1 MIMKF
6 KDIYVVVPAF
16 NEQKVIKDI
25 IENLLKNFLNVIV
38 VNDGSNDKTL
48 EMIKDLN
55 IKILTH
61 EINLGVGA
69 AVQTGFDYVASIPN
83 ARAVITFDA
92 DGQHNVDD
100 AVAMAKEILICEEGI
115 IFGTR
120 FPKHSKNIPKLKRIV
135 LKLIAKITELV
146 TGVNLSDAHNGLK
159 AFKVNAINE
168 LELQFS
174 SYSYESELIT
184 QVAKKKIDYKEMPTD
199 IKYTSYSI
207 KKGQK
212 LLNGLLIIED
222 LLKLWK

>member
-1 MIMKF
+1 MLF
-6 KDIYVVVPAF
+6 NEIYVVVPAF

-25 IENLLKNFLNVIV
+25 INNLLKKFPNIIV
-38 VNDGSNDKTL
+38 VNDGSNDRTL
-48 EMIKDLN
+48 EIINELDIKVLS
-55 IKILTH
+55 H

-69 AVQTGFDYVASIPN
+69 AVQTGFDYVSKIPN
-83 ARAVITFDA
+83 AKAVITFDA
-92 DGQHNVDD
+92 DGQHLVDD
-100 AVAMAKEILICEEGI
+100 AVAMAKEILICDEGI

-120 FPKHSKNIPKLKRIV
+120 FPKHSKNIPKVKRIV
-135 LKLIAKITELV
+135 LKLIAKITDLV
-146 TGVNLSDAHNGLK
+146 TGVTLSDAHNGLK
-159 AFKVNAINE
+159 AYKVSTIKE

-184 QVAKKKIDYKEMPTD
+184 QVAKKKIDYKEMSTD

>member
-1 MIMKF
+1 MKF
-6 KDIYVVVPAF
+6 KDIYVIVPAF
-16 NEQKVIKDI
+16 NEQNVIKDI
-25 IENLLKNFLNVIV
+25 INNLLKKFSNVIV
-38 VNDGSNDKTL
+38 INDGSNDKTL
-48 EMIKDLN
+48 EIINDLD
-55 IKILTH
+55 IKILSH

-69 AVQTGFDYVASIPN
+69 AVQTGFDYVSNISDAK
-83 ARAVITFDA
+83 AVITFDA
-92 DGQHNVDD
+92 DGQHHVDD
-100 AVAMAKEILICEEGI
+100 AVAMAKEILICDEGI

-120 FPKHSKNIPKLKRIV
+120 FPKHSKNIPKVKRIV
-135 LKLIAKITELV
+135 LKLIAKITDLV
-146 TGVNLSDAHNGLK
+146 TGVTLSDAHNGLK
-159 AFKVNAINE
+159 AYKVSTIKE

-184 QVAKKKIDYKEMPTD
+184 QVAKKKIDYKEMSTD

>member
-1 MIMKF
+1 MKF
-6 KDIYVVVPAF
+6 KDIYVIVPAF
-16 NEQKVIKDI
+16 NEQNVIKDI
-25 IENLLKNFLNVIV
+25 INNLLKDFSNVIV
-38 VNDGSNDKTL
+38 INDGSNDKTL
-48 EMIKDLN
+48 ETINDLD
-55 IKILTH
+55 IKILNH

-69 AVQTGFDYVASIPN
+69 AVQTGFDYVSNIPD
-83 ARAVITFDA
+83 AKAVITFDA
-92 DGQHNVDD
+92 DGQHLVDD
-100 AVAMAKEILICEEGI
+100 AVAMAKEIMICDEGI

-120 FPKHSKNIPKLKRIV
+120 FPKHSKNIPMVKRIV
-135 LKLIAKITELV
+135 LKLIAKITDLV
-146 TGVNLSDAHNGLK
+146 TGVSLSDAHNGLK
-159 AFKVNAINE
+159 AYKVSIIKE

>member
-1 MIMKF
+1 MQF

-25 IENLLKNFLNVIV
+25 INSLLKKFSNVIV
-38 VNDGSNDKTL
+38 VNDGSNDRTL
-48 EMIKDLN
+48 EIINDIDIKVLS
-55 IKILTH
+55 H

-69 AVQTGFDYVASIPN
+69 AVQTGFDYVTKIPN
-83 ARAVITFDA
+83 AKAVITFDA
-92 DGQHNVDD
+92 DGQHLVDD
-100 AVAMAKEILICEEGI
+100 AVAMAKEILLCDEGI

-120 FPKHSKNIPKLKRIV
+120 FPKHSKNIPKVKRFV
-135 LKLIAKITELV
+135 LKLIAKITDLV
-146 TGVNLSDAHNGLK
+146 TGVTLTDAHNGLK
-159 AFKVNAINE
+159 AYKISTIKK

>member
-1 MIMKF
+1 MKF
-6 KDIYVVVPAF
+6 KDIYVIVPAF
-16 NEQKVIKDI
+16 NEQNVIKDI
-25 IENLLKNFLNVIV
+25 INNLLKNFSNVIV
-38 VNDGSNDKTL
+38 INDGSNDKTL
-48 EMIKDLN
+48 EIINDLD
-55 IKILTH
+55 IKILNH

-69 AVQTGFDYVASIPN
+69 AVQTGFDYVSNIPD
-83 ARAVITFDA
+83 AKAVITFDA
-92 DGQHNVDD
+92 DGQHLVDD
-100 AVAMAKEILICEEGI
+100 AVAMAKEILICDEGI

-120 FPKHSKNIPKLKRIV
+120 FPKHSKNIPKVKRIV
-135 LKLIAKITELV
+135 LKLIAKITDLV
-146 TGVNLSDAHNGLK
+146 TGVTLSDAHNGLK
-159 AFKVNAINE
+159 AYKVSTIKE

-184 QVAKKKIDYKEMPTD
+184 QVAKKKIDYKEMSTD

>member
-1 MIMKF
+1 M
-6 KDIYVVVPAF
+6 VVPAF

-25 IENLLKNFLNVIV
+25 INNLLKKFPNVIV
-38 VNDGSNDKTL
+38 VNDGSNDRTL
-48 EMIKDLN
+48 EIINELDIKVLS
-55 IKILTH
+55 H

-69 AVQTGFDYVASIPN
+69 AVQTGFDYVSKIPN
-83 ARAVITFDA
+83 AKAVITFDA
-92 DGQHNVDD
+92 DGQHLVDD
-100 AVAMAKEILICEEGI
+100 AVAMAKEILICDEGI

-135 LKLIAKITELV
+135 LKLIARITDLV
-146 TGVNLSDAHNGLK
+146 TGVTLTDAHNGLK
-159 AFKVNAINE
+159 AYKVSTIKE

>member
-1 MIMKF
+1 MQF

-16 NEQKVIKDI
+16 NEQKIIKDI
-25 IENLLKNFLNVIV
+25 INSLLKKFSNVIV
-38 VNDGSNDKTL
+38 VNDGSNDRTL
-48 EMIKDLN
+48 EIINDIDIKVLS
-55 IKILTH
+55 H

-69 AVQTGFDYVASIPN
+69 AVQTGFDYVTKIPN
-83 ARAVITFDA
+83 AKAVITFDA
-92 DGQHNVDD
+92 DGQHLVDD
-100 AVAMAKEILICEEGI
+100 AVAMAKEILLCDEGI

-120 FPKHSKNIPKLKRIV
+120 FPKHSKNIPKVKRFV
-135 LKLIAKITELV
+135 LKLIAKITDLV
-146 TGVNLSDAHNGLK
+146 TGVTLTDAHNGLK
-159 AFKVNAINE
+159 AYKISTIKE

>member
-1 MIMKF
+1 M
-6 KDIYVVVPAF
+6 
-16 NEQKVIKDI
+16 
-25 IENLLKNFLNVIV
+25 
-38 VNDGSNDKTL
+38 S
-48 EMIKDLN
+48 
-55 IKILTH
+55 H

-69 AVQTGFDYVASIPN
+69 AVQTGFDYVSKIPN
-83 ARAVITFDA
+83 AKAVITFDA
-92 DGQHNVDD
+92 DGQHHVDD
-100 AVAMAKEILICEEGI
+100 AVAMAKEILICDEGI

-120 FPKHSKNIPKLKRIV
+120 FPKHSKNIPKVKRIV
-135 LKLIAKITELV
+135 LKLIAKITDLV
-146 TGVNLSDAHNGLK
+146 TGVSLSDAHNGLK
-159 AFKVNAINE
+159 AYKVRTIKE

>member
-1 MIMKF
+1 M
-6 KDIYVVVPAF
+6 VVPAF

-25 IENLLKNFLNVIV
+25 INNLLKKFPNVIV
-38 VNDGSNDKTL
+38 VNDGSNDRTL
-48 EMIKDLN
+48 EIINELDIKVLS
-55 IKILTH
+55 H

-69 AVQTGFDYVASIPN
+69 AVQTGFDYVSKIPN
-83 ARAVITFDA
+83 AKAVITFDA
-92 DGQHNVDD
+92 DGQHLVDD
-100 AVAMAKEILICEEGI
+100 AVAMAKEILICDEGI

-135 LKLIAKITELV
+135 LKLIARITDLV
-146 TGVNLSDAHNGLK
+146 TGVTLSDAHNGLK
-159 AFKVNAINE
+159 AYKVSTIKE

>member
-1 MIMKF
+1 MKF
-6 KDIYVVVPAF
+6 KDIYVIVPAF
-16 NEQKVIKDI
+16 NEQNVIKDI
-25 IENLLKNFLNVIV
+25 INNLLKNFSNVIV
-38 VNDGSNDKTL
+38 INDGSNDKTL
-48 EMIKDLN
+48 EIINDLD
-55 IKILTH
+55 IKILSH

-69 AVQTGFDYVASIPN
+69 AVQTGFDYVSDIPD
-83 ARAVITFDA
+83 AKAVITFDA
-92 DGQHNVDD
+92 DGQHLVDD
-100 AVAMAKEILICEEGI
+100 AVAMAKEILICDEGI

-120 FPKHSKNIPKLKRIV
+120 FPKHSKNIPKVKRIV
-135 LKLIAKITELV
+135 LKLIAKITDLV
-146 TGVNLSDAHNGLK
+146 TGVTLSDAHNGLK
-159 AFKVNAINE
+159 AYKVSTIKE

-184 QVAKKKIDYKEMPTD
+184 QVAKKKIDYKEMSTD

>member
-1 MIMKF
+1 MQF

-25 IENLLKNFLNVIV
+25 INSLLKKFSNVIV
-38 VNDGSNDKTL
+38 VNDGSNDRTL
-48 EMIKDLN
+48 EIINDLDIKVLS
-55 IKILTH
+55 H

-69 AVQTGFDYVASIPN
+69 AVQTGFDYVSKIPN
-83 ARAVITFDA
+83 AKAVITFDA
-92 DGQHNVDD
+92 DGQHHVED

-120 FPKHSKNIPKLKRIV
+120 FPKHSKNIPKVKRFV
-135 LKLIAKITELV
+135 LKLIAKITDLV
-146 TGVNLSDAHNGLK
+146 TGVTLTDAHNGLK
-159 AFKVNAINE
+159 AYKISTIKE

-184 QVAKKKIDYKEMPTD
+184 QVAKKKIDYKEMSTD

>member
-1 MIMKF
+1 MKF
-6 KDIYVVVPAF
+6 KNIYVLVPAF

-25 IENLLKNFLNVIV
+25 INNLLKNFSNVIV
-38 VNDGSNDKTL
+38 INDGSNDKTL
-48 EMIKDLN
+48 EIIKDLD
-55 IKILTH
+55 IKILSH

-69 AVQTGFDYVASIPN
+69 AVQTGFDYVSNIPD
-83 ARAVITFDA
+83 AKAVITFDA
-92 DGQHNVDD
+92 DGQHLVDD
-100 AVAMAKEILICEEGI
+100 AVSMAKEISICEEGI

-120 FPKHSKNIPKLKRIV
+120 FPEHSRNIPKVKRIV
-135 LKLIAKITELV
+135 LKLIAKITDLV
-146 TGVNLSDAHNGLK
+146 TGVTLSDAHNGLK
-159 AFKVNAINE
+159 AYKVSTIKD
-168 LELQFS
+168 LKLQFS

-184 QVAKKKIDYKEMPTD
+184 QVAKKKIDYKEMSTD

>member
-1 MIMKF
+1 MKF
-6 KDIYVVVPAF
+6 KDIYVIVPAF
-16 NEQKVIKDI
+16 NEQNVIKDI
-25 IENLLKNFLNVIV
+25 INNLLKNFSNVIV
-38 VNDGSNDKTL
+38 INDGSNDKTL
-48 EMIKDLN
+48 EIINDLD
-55 IKILTH
+55 IKILNH

-69 AVQTGFDYVASIPN
+69 AVQTGFDYVSNIPG
-83 ARAVITFDA
+83 AKAVITFDA
-92 DGQHNVDD
+92 DGQHLVDD
-100 AVAMAKEILICEEGI
+100 AVAMAKEILICDEGI

-120 FPKHSKNIPKLKRIV
+120 FPKHSKNIPKVKRIV
-135 LKLIAKITELV
+135 LKLIAKITDLV
-146 TGVNLSDAHNGLK
+146 TGVTLSDAHNGLK
-159 AFKVNAINE
+159 AYKVSTIKE

-184 QVAKKKIDYKEMPTD
+184 QVAKKKIDYKEMSTD

>member
-1 MIMKF
+1 M
-6 KDIYVVVPAF
+6 VVPAY

-25 IENLLKNFLNVIV
+25 INNLLKKFPNVIV
-38 VNDGSNDKTL
+38 VNDGSNDRTL
-48 EMIKDLN
+48 EIINDIDIKVLS
-55 IKILTH
+55 H

-69 AVQTGFDYVASIPN
+69 AVQTGFDYVTKIPN
-83 ARAVITFDA
+83 AKAVITFDA
-92 DGQHNVDD
+92 DGQHLVDD
-100 AVAMAKEILICEEGI
+100 AVAMAKEILLCDEGI

-120 FPKHSKNIPKLKRIV
+120 FPKHSKNIPKVKRFV
-135 LKLIAKITELV
+135 LKLIAKITDLV
-146 TGVNLSDAHNGLK
+146 TGVTLTDAHNGLK
-159 AFKVNAINE
+159 AYKISTIKK

>member
-1 MIMKF
+1 MKF
-6 KDIYVVVPAF
+6 KDIYVIVPAF
-16 NEQKVIKDI
+16 NEQNVIKDI
-25 IENLLKNFLNVIV
+25 INNLLKNFSNVIV
-38 VNDGSNDKTL
+38 INDGSNDKTL
-48 EMIKDLN
+48 ETINDLD
-55 IKILTH
+55 IKILNH

-69 AVQTGFDYVASIPN
+69 AVQTGFDYVSNIPG
-83 ARAVITFDA
+83 AKAVITFDA
-92 DGQHNVDD
+92 DGQHLVDD
-100 AVAMAKEILICEEGI
+100 AVAMAKEIMICDEGI

-120 FPKHSKNIPKLKRIV
+120 FPKHSKNIPKVKRIV
-135 LKLIAKITELV
+135 LKLIAKITDLV
-146 TGVNLSDAHNGLK
+146 TGVTLSDAHNGLK
-159 AFKVNAINE
+159 AYKVSTIKE

-184 QVAKKKIDYKEMPTD
+184 QVAKKKIDYKEMSTD

>member
-1 MIMKF
+1 MKF
-6 KDIYVVVPAF
+6 KDIYVIVPAF
-16 NEQKVIKDI
+16 NEQNVIKDI
-25 IENLLKNFLNVIV
+25 INNLLKNFSNVIV
-38 VNDGSNDKTL
+38 INDGSNDKTL
-48 EMIKDLN
+48 EIINDLD
-55 IKILTH
+55 IKILSH

-69 AVQTGFDYVASIPN
+69 AVQTGFDYVSNIPD
-83 ARAVITFDA
+83 AKAVITFDA
-92 DGQHNVDD
+92 DGQHLVDD
-100 AVAMAKEILICEEGI
+100 AIAMAKEILICDEGI

-120 FPKHSKNIPKLKRIV
+120 FPKHSKNIPKVKRIV
-135 LKLIAKITELV
+135 LKLIAKITDLV
-146 TGVNLSDAHNGLK
+146 TGVTLSDAHNGLK
-159 AFKVNAINE
+159 AYKVSTIKE

-184 QVAKKKIDYKEMPTD
+184 QVAKKKIDYKEMSTD

>member
-1 MIMKF
+1 MKF
-6 KDIYVVVPAF
+6 KDIYVIVPAF
-16 NEQKVIKDI
+16 NEQNVIKDI
-25 IENLLKNFLNVIV
+25 INNLLKNFSNVIV
-38 VNDGSNDKTL
+38 INDGSNDKTL
-48 EMIKDLN
+48 ETINDLD
-55 IKILTH
+55 IKILNH

-69 AVQTGFDYVASIPN
+69 AVQTGFDYVSNIPD
-83 ARAVITFDA
+83 AKAVITFDA
-92 DGQHNVDD
+92 DGQHLVDD
-100 AVAMAKEILICEEGI
+100 AVAMAKEIMICDEGI

-120 FPKHSKNIPKLKRIV
+120 FPKHSKNIPMVKRIV
-135 LKLIAKITELV
+135 LKLIAKITDLV
-146 TGVNLSDAHNGLK
+146 TGVSLSDAHNGLK
-159 AFKVNAINE
+159 AYKVSIIKE

-184 QVAKKKIDYKEMPTD
+184 QVAKKKIDYKEMSTD

>member
-1 MIMKF
+1 MQF

-25 IENLLKNFLNVIV
+25 INSLLKKFSNVIV
-38 VNDGSNDKTL
+38 VNDGSNDRTL
-48 EMIKDLN
+48 EIINDLDIKVLS
-55 IKILTH
+55 H

-69 AVQTGFDYVASIPN
+69 AVQTGFDYVSKIPN
-83 ARAVITFDA
+83 AKAVITFDA
-92 DGQHNVDD
+92 DGQHHVED

-120 FPKHSKNIPKLKRIV
+120 FPKHSKNIPKVKRFV
-135 LKLIAKITELV
+135 LKLIAKITDLV
-146 TGVNLSDAHNGLK
+146 TGVTLTDAHNGLK
-159 AFKVNAINE
+159 AYKISTIKE

-184 QVAKKKIDYKEMPTD
+184 QVAKKKIEYKEMPTD

>member
-1 MIMKF
+1 MKF
-6 KDIYVVVPAF
+6 KDIYVIVPAF
-16 NEQKVIKDI
+16 NEQNVIKDI
-25 IENLLKNFLNVIV
+25 INNLLKNFSNVIV
-38 VNDGSNDKTL
+38 INDGSNDKTL
-48 EMIKDLN
+48 ETINDLD
-55 IKILTH
+55 IKILNH

-69 AVQTGFDYVASIPN
+69 AVQTGFDYVSNIPD
-83 ARAVITFDA
+83 AKAVITFDA
-92 DGQHNVDD
+92 DGQHLVDD
-100 AVAMAKEILICEEGI
+100 AVAMAKEILICDEGI

-120 FPKHSKNIPKLKRIV
+120 FPKHSKNIPKVKRIV
-135 LKLIAKITELV
+135 LKLIAKITDLV
-146 TGVNLSDAHNGLK
+146 TGVILSDAHNGLK
-159 AFKVNAINE
+159 AYKVSTIKE

-184 QVAKKKIDYKEMPTD
+184 QVAKKKIEYKEMSTD

>member
-1 MIMKF
+1 MQF

-25 IENLLKNFLNVIV
+25 INSLLKKFSNVIV
-38 VNDGSNDKTL
+38 VNDGSNDRTL
-48 EMIKDLN
+48 EIINDLDIKVLS
-55 IKILTH
+55 H

-69 AVQTGFDYVASIPN
+69 AVQTGFDYVSKIPN
-83 ARAVITFDA
+83 AKAVITFDA
-92 DGQHNVDD
+92 DGQHHVED

-120 FPKHSKNIPKLKRIV
+120 FPKHSKNIPKVKRFA
-135 LKLIAKITELV
+135 LKLIAKITDLV
-146 TGVNLSDAHNGLK
+146 TGVTLTDAHNGLK
-159 AFKVNAINE
+159 AYKISTIKE

-184 QVAKKKIDYKEMPTD
+184 QVAKKKIEYKEMPTD

>member
-1 MIMKF
+1 MKF
-6 KDIYVVVPAF
+6 KDVYVIVPAF
-16 NEQKVIKDI
+16 NEQNVIKDI
-25 IENLLKNFLNVIV
+25 INNLLKDFSNVIV
-38 VNDGSNDKTL
+38 INDGSNDKTL
-48 EMIKDLN
+48 ETINDLD
-55 IKILTH
+55 IKILNH

-69 AVQTGFDYVASIPN
+69 AVQTGFDYVSNIPD
-83 ARAVITFDA
+83 AKAVITFDA
-92 DGQHNVDD
+92 DGQHLVDD
-100 AVAMAKEILICEEGI
+100 AVAMAKEIMICDEGI

-120 FPKHSKNIPKLKRIV
+120 FPKHSKNIPMVKRIV
-135 LKLIAKITELV
+135 LKLIAKITDLV
-146 TGVNLSDAHNGLK
+146 TGVSLSDAHNGLK
-159 AFKVNAINE
+159 AYKVSIIKE

-184 QVAKKKIDYKEMPTD
+184 QVAKKKIDYKEMSTD

>member
-1 MIMKF
+1 MKF
-6 KDIYVVVPAF
+6 KDVYVIVPAF
-16 NEQKVIKDI
+16 NEQNVIKDI
-25 IENLLKNFLNVIV
+25 INNLLKDFSNVIV
-38 VNDGSNDKTL
+38 INDGSNDKTL
-48 EMIKDLN
+48 ETINDLD
-55 IKILTH
+55 IKILNH

-69 AVQTGFDYVASIPN
+69 AVQTGFDYVSNIPD
-83 ARAVITFDA
+83 AKAVITFDA
-92 DGQHNVDD
+92 DGQHLVDD
-100 AVAMAKEILICEEGI
+100 AVAMAKEILICDEGI

-120 FPKHSKNIPKLKRIV
+120 FPKHSKNIPMVKRIV
-135 LKLIAKITELV
+135 LKLIAKITDLV
-146 TGVNLSDAHNGLK
+146 TGVSLSDAHNGLK
-159 AFKVNAINE
+159 AYKVSIIKE

-184 QVAKKKIDYKEMPTD
+184 QVAKKKIDYKEMSTD

>member
-1 MIMKF
+1 MKF
-6 KDIYVVVPAF
+6 KDIYVIVPAF
-16 NEQKVIKDI
+16 NEQNVIKDI
-25 IENLLKNFLNVIV
+25 INNLLKNFSNVIV
-38 VNDGSNDKTL
+38 INDGSNDKTL
-48 EMIKDLN
+48 EIINDLD
-55 IKILTH
+55 IKILSH

-69 AVQTGFDYVASIPN
+69 AVQTGFDYVSNIPD
-83 ARAVITFDA
+83 AKAVITFDA
-92 DGQHNVDD
+92 DGQHLVDD
-100 AVAMAKEILICEEGI
+100 AVAMAKEILICDEGI

-120 FPKHSKNIPKLKRIV
+120 FPKHSKNIPKVKRIV
-135 LKLIAKITELV
+135 LKLIAKITDLV
-146 TGVNLSDAHNGLK
+146 TGVILSDAHNGLK
-159 AFKVNAINE
+159 AYKVSTIKE

-184 QVAKKKIDYKEMPTD
+184 QVAKKKIEYKEMSTD

>member
-1 MIMKF
+1 MKF
-6 KDIYVVVPAF
+6 KDIYVIVPAF
-16 NEQKVIKDI
+16 NEQNVIKDI
-25 IENLLKNFLNVIV
+25 INNLLKDFSNVIV
-38 VNDGSNDKTL
+38 INDGSNDKTL
-48 EMIKDLN
+48 ETINDLD
-55 IKILTH
+55 IKILNH

-69 AVQTGFDYVASIPN
+69 AVQTGFDYVSNIPD
-83 ARAVITFDA
+83 AKAVITFDA
-92 DGQHNVDD
+92 DGQHLVDD
-100 AVAMAKEILICEEGI
+100 AVAMAKEIMICDEGI

-120 FPKHSKNIPKLKRIV
+120 FPKHSKNIPMVKRIV
-135 LKLIAKITELV
+135 LKLIAKITDLV
-146 TGVNLSDAHNGLK
+146 TGVSLSDAHNGLK
-159 AFKVNAINE
+159 AYKVSIIKE

-184 QVAKKKIDYKEMPTD
+184 QVAKKKIDYKEMSTD

>member
-1 MIMKF
+1 MLF

-25 IENLLKNFLNVIV
+25 INNLLKKFPNVIV
-38 VNDGSNDKTL
+38 VNDGSNDRTL
-48 EMIKDLN
+48 EIINELDIKVLS
-55 IKILTH
+55 H

-69 AVQTGFDYVASIPN
+69 AVQTGFDYVSKIPN
-83 ARAVITFDA
+83 AKAVITFDA
-92 DGQHNVDD
+92 DGQHLVDD
-100 AVAMAKEILICEEGI
+100 AVAMAKEILICDEGI

-120 FPKHSKNIPKLKRIV
+120 FPKHSKNIPKVKRIV
-135 LKLIAKITELV
+135 LKLIARITDLV
-146 TGVNLSDAHNGLK
+146 TGVALSDAHNGLK
-159 AFKVNAINE
+159 AYKVSTIKQ

>member
-1 MIMKF
+1 MKF
-6 KDIYVVVPAF
+6 KDIYVIVPAF
-16 NEQKVIKDI
+16 NEQNVIKDI
-25 IENLLKNFLNVIV
+25 INNLLKNFSNVIV
-38 VNDGSNDKTL
+38 INDGSNDKTL
-48 EMIKDLN
+48 ETINDLD
-55 IKILTH
+55 IKILNH

-69 AVQTGFDYVASIPN
+69 AVQTGFDYVSDIPD
-83 ARAVITFDA
+83 AKAVITFDA
-92 DGQHNVDD
+92 DGQHLVDD
-100 AVAMAKEILICEEGI
+100 AVAMAKEILICDEGI

-120 FPKHSKNIPKLKRIV
+120 FPKHSKNIPKVKRIV
-135 LKLIAKITELV
+135 LKLIAKITDLV
-146 TGVNLSDAHNGLK
+146 TGVTLSDAHNGLK
-159 AFKVNAINE
+159 AYKVSTIKE

-184 QVAKKKIDYKEMPTD
+184 QVAKKKIDYKEMSTD

>member
-1 MIMKF
+1 MKF
-6 KDIYVVVPAF
+6 KDIYVLVPAF

-25 IENLLKNFLNVIV
+25 INSLLKNFSNVIV
-38 VNDGSNDKTL
+38 INDGSNDRTL
-48 EMIKDLN
+48 EIINDLDIKVLS
-55 IKILTH
+55 H

-69 AVQTGFDYVASIPN
+69 AVQTGFDYVSKIPN
-83 ARAVITFDA
+83 AKAVITFDA
-92 DGQHNVDD
+92 DGQHHVDD
-100 AVAMAKEILICEEGI
+100 AVAMAKEILICDEGI

-120 FPKHSKNIPKLKRIV
+120 FPKHSKNIPQVKRFV
-135 LKLIAKITELV
+135 LKLIAKITNLV
-146 TGVNLSDAHNGLK
+146 TGVTLTDAHNGLK
-159 AFKVNAINE
+159 AYKISTIKE

-184 QVAKKKIDYKEMPTD
+184 QVAKKKIDYKEMSTD

>member
-1 MIMKF
+1 MKF
-6 KDIYVVVPAF
+6 KDIYVIVPAF
-16 NEQKVIKDI
+16 NEQNVIKDI
-25 IENLLKNFLNVIV
+25 INNLLKNFSNVIV
-38 VNDGSNDKTL
+38 INDGSNDKTL
-48 EMIKDLN
+48 EIINDLD
-55 IKILTH
+55 IKILSH

-69 AVQTGFDYVASIPN
+69 AVQTGFDYVSNIPD
-83 ARAVITFDA
+83 AKAVITFDA
-92 DGQHNVDD
+92 DGQHLVDD
-100 AVAMAKEILICEEGI
+100 AVAMAKEILICDEGI

-120 FPKHSKNIPKLKRIV
+120 FPKHSKNIPKVKRIV
-135 LKLIAKITELV
+135 LKLIAKITDLV
-146 TGVNLSDAHNGLK
+146 TGVTLSDAHNGLK
-159 AFKVNAINE
+159 AYKVSTIKE

-184 QVAKKKIDYKEMPTD
+184 QVAKKKIEYKEMSTD